1 MFAFLCSYKTFTLL
15 LKKKG
20 ENMDDTGQPKFHLK
34 TINVNAQNKTLS
46 T

>member
-1 MFAFLCSYKTFTLL
+1 MRRIYSKANKTFKLL
-15 LKKKG
+15 LKKG

-34 TINVNAQNKTLS
+34 TINLNVQNKTLP